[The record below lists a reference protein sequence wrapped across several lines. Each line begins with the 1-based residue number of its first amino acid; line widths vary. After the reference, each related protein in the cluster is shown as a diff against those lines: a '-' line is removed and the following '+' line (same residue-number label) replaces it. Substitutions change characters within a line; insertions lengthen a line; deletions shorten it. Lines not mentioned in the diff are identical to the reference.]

1 MSYHWTC
8 QCGRSGIPIEVLQCP
23 RCEQYRDTSMYDA
36 PEQSDPCAWMCTRC
50 GQFNWSAD
58 MYCMKCNIGR
68 DPHVQYSIDIDV
80 DMNTPKK
87 TVNYMPIKRLL
98 LCTALIWLFY
108 LFCPYKV
115 SGSISEMSWSR
126 SIGDTKVA
134 GYDKSPY
141 WPEHD
146 NANEISNDLNEHLY
160 IVVDGDR
167 YEVNADMWYGFDV
180 GDAVTFTT
188 NHGSKQV
195 LRINDDK

>member
-1 MSYHWTC
+1 
-8 QCGRSGIPIEVLQCP
+8 
-23 RCEQYRDTSMYDA
+23 
-36 PEQSDPCAWMCTRC
+36 
-50 GQFNWSAD
+50 
-58 MYCMKCNIGR
+58 MKCNIGR

-80 DMNTPKK
+80 DMDTPKK
-87 TVNYMPIKRLL
+87 AVNFMSIKRLL
-98 LCTALIWLFY
+98 LCAALIGLFY

-126 SIGDTKVA
+126 SIGDAKVT

-160 IVVDGDR
+160 IVVDGNR

-188 NHGSKQV
+188 NHASKQV
-195 LRINDDK
+195 LRIDDDK

>member
-1 MSYHWTC
+1 MY
-8 QCGRSGIPIEVLQCP
+8 EV
-23 RCEQYRDTSMYDA
+23 
-36 PEQSDPCAWMCTRC
+36 PEQSDPCAWVCTRC

-58 MYCMKCNIGR
+58 MYCMKCNVGR

-80 DMNTPKK
+80 DTDTPRKRK
-87 TVNYMPIKRLL
+87 SYIQARRLL
-98 LCTALIWLFY
+98 LFAALIGMFY

-126 SIGDTKVA
+126 SIGDAKVA

-146 NANEISNDLNEHLY
+146 NANELSNVLNEHLY

-167 YEVNADMWYGFDV
+167 YEADADMWYGFDI
-180 GDAVTFTT
+180 GDTVIFTT
-188 NHGSKQV
+188 NHASKQV